1 VFNLPSSV
9 DKRRDWRCG
18 QGIECSPSKLT
29 YARHPPQDRVK
40 TNIKKLNEGKDAKS
54 AAASAKAGEAPKKP
68 SGLSPFESMLY
79 TNLSG
84 AIVALVFC
92 ALTGQ
97 IATGLAF
104 CQRSEVAMPA
114 ASRPP
119 STAVRL
125 HCSDGGSFPVT
136 CAVSCRRLSSRHHR
150 CDRRGRVS
158 SPPQSVAPA
167 ALST

>member
-1 VFNLPSSV
+1 MVSSIKAASAV
-9 DKRRDWRCG
+9 RDA
-18 QGIECSPSKLT
+18 T
-29 YARHPPQDRVK
+29 YACHPPQDRVK

-104 CQRSEVAMPA
+104 CQRSEVVPA
-114 ASRPP
+114 ARRPP
-119 STAVRL
+119 STAVPL
-125 HCSDGGSFPVT
+125 HCSGT
-136 CAVSCRRLSSRHHR
+136 
-150 CDRRGRVS
+150 VS
-158 SPPQSVAPA
+158 SLRSQGPRVPPPQFVTPA